1 MHGILRVERAAP
13 DGARRRP
20 QRRRPGH
27 LGAPMPG
34 MVVKV
39 FFAEGEAVEEGDV
52 LVAIEAMKMETVVRA
67 ERSGRQQTGG

>member
-13 DGARRRP
+13 DGARRRA

-52 LVAIEAMKMETVVRA
+52 LVAIF
-67 ERSGRQQTGG
+67 

>member
-1 MHGILRVERAAP
+1 
-13 DGARRRP
+13 
-20 QRRRPGH
+20 
-27 LGAPMPG
+27 

-67 ERSGRQQTGG
+67 ERTGRQQTGG